1 MEYEKIK
8 LSTINLYNQDIDDEK
23 IKHLLYHVY
32 NNIRFSTFPYL
43 TYKCKNSYESLNRY
57 NSGNCIALSYFVKIF
72 LKRNYGVNSHV
83 IIANVPNVY
92 KVNNTP
98 HACHCAIFV
107 PSSPIEFYIIDI
119 AFSFLSGMYCNV
131 KDNKTRQ
138 IEFTDIYS
146 YENHKIDYIIE
157 KCNNNVIDEHFHQ
170 ELLPNSLKVSCNFSH
185 DKTQTW
191 NYYLNEILNPDQ
203 AIGSHFLR
211 EKHLPF
217 ILYSYYDHD
226 DNKVKLMYKL
236 LIDEKGELQLKEYP
250 NGEMIYDG
258 NIASINERQN
268 IDKSILR
275 LMNNHFDDYI
285 I

>member
-1 MEYEKIK
+1 
-8 LSTINLYNQDIDDEK
+8 
-23 IKHLLYHVY
+23 
-32 NNIRFSTFPYL
+32 
-43 TYKCKNSYESLNRY
+43 
-57 NSGNCIALSYFVKIF
+57 
-72 LKRNYGVNSHV
+72 V

-92 KVNNTP
+92 KVDNTP

-170 ELLPNSLKVSCNFSH
+170 ELLPNSLKVSCNFSR

-203 AIGSHFLR
+203 TIGSHFLR

-236 LIDEKGELQLKEYP
+236 QIDETGELQLKEYP
-250 NGEMIYDG
+250 TGEMIYDG